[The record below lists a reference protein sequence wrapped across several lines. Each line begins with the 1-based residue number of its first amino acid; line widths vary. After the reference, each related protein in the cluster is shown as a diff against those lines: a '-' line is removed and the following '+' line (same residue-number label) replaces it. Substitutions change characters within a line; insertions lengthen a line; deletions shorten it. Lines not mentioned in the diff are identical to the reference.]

1 MNFNFLLTH
10 GALSQQA
17 KGKADVARLATDMTR
32 LTLTKMAL
40 GKRIADRTHRLIL
53 QLVSGGINDQI
64 GKGFHR
70 YSTDDRWHVPHFEKM
85 LYDQGQLAVAL
96 ANIYAVSL
104 NRSIG
109 VCLISAHDD
118 RSREMNCWAKLSEI

>member
-40 GKRIADRTHRLIL
+40 GKRNVDGTCRMIRE
-53 QLVSGGINDQI
+53 LVSGGINDQI

-70 YSTDDRWHVPHFEKM
+70 YSTDERWHVPHFEKM
-85 LYDQGQLAVAL
+85 LYDQGQIAVAL
-96 ANIYAVSL
+96 ADVYAVSL

-109 VCLISAHDD
+109 IFD
-118 RSREMNCWAKLSEI
+118 RRDG